1 MARRGDAVT
10 LTLDVYTRL
19 RQAILQGQLAPGQP
33 VRPAELSKQFEVSVS
48 VVRESL
54 TRLAEK
60 GLVTSEHNRGFH
72 VTRLSQDGLTQLVD
86 ARQLNECRAL
96 ELSVERGDLGW
107 EGALL
112 SAHHRMVNTPVYA
125 REDPENS
132 NEPFAEAHRA
142 FHFALLDACGNEI
155 LLEICHRLYDA
166 GELYRRW
173 SAPLMSKR
181 PKAHNEHKAIMD
193 AALRRDML
201 EASRLY
207 AAHLARTANL
217 ALQVTDQQAKTP

>member
-19 RQAILQGQLAPGQP
+19 RQSILRGELAPGQP
-33 VRPAELSKQFEVSVS
+33 VRPAELSKDFDVSVS

-60 GLVTSEHNRGFH
+60 GLVVSEHNKGFH
-72 VTRLSQDGLTQLVD
+72 VTRLSQEGLTQLVD

-96 ELSVERGDLGW
+96 ELSIERADLAW

-112 SAHHRMVNTPVYA
+112 AAHHQMSNTPVYA
-125 REDPENS
+125 QEDPEHS

-142 FHFALLDACGNEI
+142 FHFALFDACGNEV
-155 LLEICHRLYDA
+155 LLDICHRLYDA

-173 SAPLMSKR
+173 SAPLLSKR
-181 PKAHNEHKAIMD
+181 PKAHTEHKGIMD
-193 AALRRDML
+193 AALRRDVP
-201 EASRLY
+201 EATRLY
-207 AAHLARTANL
+207 SAHVARTANL
-217 ALQVTDQQAKTP
+217 ALQVTDSQT